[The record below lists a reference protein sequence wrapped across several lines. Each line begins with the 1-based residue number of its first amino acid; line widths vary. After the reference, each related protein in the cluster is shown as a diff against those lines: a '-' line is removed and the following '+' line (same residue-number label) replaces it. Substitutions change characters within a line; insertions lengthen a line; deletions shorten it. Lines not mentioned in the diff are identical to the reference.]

1 MNINNIFQRT
11 VHGKNYP
18 LHLLGAQHLEQLMEC
33 VLLDPE
39 LLSLEAET
47 VLAGRMISLFW
58 IQVIEIKFSIIIS

>member
-1 MNINNIFQRT
+1 
-11 VHGKNYP
+11 
-18 LHLLGAQHLEQLMEC
+18 MEC

-58 IQVIEIKFSIIIS
+58 IQVIEIKFSIIIYQLMHL

>member
-1 MNINNIFQRT
+1 
-11 VHGKNYP
+11 
-18 LHLLGAQHLEQLMEC
+18 MEC

-58 IQVIEIKFSIIIS
+58 IQVIEIKFRSLSVDALVN